1 MTDQDPSVTA
11 AIAAIESATGGR
23 WGVWLSDTG
32 WWWATRT
39 RALTP
44 VEVSAGCLPH
54 VHADNPQELAGII
67 RQQDNLC
74 PPKSPPETTNSSDLT
89 S

>member
-11 AIAAIESATGGR
+11 AITAIESSTAGR

-44 VEVSAGCLPH
+44 VETGAGCVPH
-54 VHADNPQELAGII
+54 VHGDNPHELAEFI

-74 PPKSPPETTNSSDLT
+74 PPSPAQTANKSDPT